1 MNPHYLLKKLLDRT
15 ASREEVLTLLDYI
28 NKHPEE
34 EFADTIRTEWE
45 RVDHHQEADPD
56 LEGVYQEISRTI
68 YTNQQQRSRRK
79 WAAIR
84 WAATFTLLF
93 MAAVGVYLF
102 VPDSEPEVTVVPTIE
117 KANPKGQKSKIFL
130 PDGSIVWLNA
140 ESKLLFPERFDS
152 VRVVKLVGEAYFEVT
167 PNQQKPFLVDAAG
180 LTTTVLGTAF
190 NIKAFP
196 DETEVQVALTHGKV
210 EVSMEEQSENHI
222 LSPGN
227 SLTYHQNTNKI
238 DQSPFSSAEVI
249 GWKDG
254 ILVFE
259 NTGHT
264 EIFKRLSRW
273 YGVSFF
279 FENNLP
285 DQEWNY
291 NGHFENEYLENVLTS
306 IGAIKHFDFEID
318 NKKVNIIFN

>member
-1 MNPHYLLKKLLDRT
+1 MNPHFLLKKLLDRT

-196 DETEVQVALTHGKV
+196 DETQIQVALTHGKV
-210 EVSMEEQSENHI
+210 EVSLAQQSENHT

-227 SLTYHQNTNKI
+227 SLTYHQGTKI
-238 DQSPFSSAEVI
+238 IAQSPFSAEEVT

-259 NTGHT
+259 NASQT

-273 YGVSFF
+273 YGVNFS
-279 FENNLP
+279 FENSIT

-306 IGAIKHFDFEID
+306 IGAIKNFDFEID
-318 NKKVNIIFN
+318 NKNVSIISN